1 MRSTRWR
8 ASITRPWNE
17 FADPDALFAGQG
29 GLPHIT
35 YDGIGEA
42 GGPFPEEDRICVDE
56 DESVT
61 RGVIFGLS
69 LNHTK
74 GHVVRA
80 AMEGVAF
87 ALYHSFETL
96 SSAGLRVIF
105 KAKKLMDANGGKFLM
120 VNLQPQ
126 IKKVFEII
134 KALDGMN
141 VFKDQAEMD
150 EYLAAMQDKVKD
162 GE

>member
-1 MRSTRWR
+1 MSLEITITPEANNGKRISIAGSLDSNTAPDLQQSIDSELNDSVSTT
-8 ASITRPWNE
+8 ILDFNE
-17 FADPDALFAGQG
+17 LDF
-29 GLPHIT
+29 
-35 YDGIGEA
+35 
-42 GGPFPEEDRICVDE
+42 
-56 DESVT
+56 
-61 RGVIFGLS
+61 
-69 LNHTK
+69 
-74 GHVVRA
+74 
-80 AMEGVAF
+80 
-87 ALYHSFETL
+87 L

-105 KAKKLMDANGGKFLM
+105 KTKKFMDNNGGKFLM

-150 EYLAAMQDKVKD
+150 EYLTAMQDKVKD